1 MILLPPLWA
10 MGKCPQLG
18 KSKGPGSNQ
27 TISKRHCG
35 STNTKSILLS
45 ASGLAMHMALSRGGP
60 SGIWC
65 AMKKG
70 SVGVPAVA
78 QWDKNL
84 TAVTWVAA
92 EVQV

>member
-1 MILLPPLWA
+1 
-10 MGKCPQLG
+10 
-18 KSKGPGSNQ
+18 
-27 TISKRHCG
+27 
-35 STNTKSILLS
+35 
-45 ASGLAMHMALSRGGP
+45 MHMALSRGGP

-92 EVQV
+92 EVKV